1 MPKNK
6 DICAKLDKQEQESL
20 KGMKK
25 GLTNLTAAAASLG
38 TLAIPMPFVQGF
50 GITASAGLGALG
62 LTQLATN
69 GGLMMTNKAAQKIF
83 KCDDEAIWGSYEY
96 EDLGKDLD
104 EAFGDLS
111 SKEIKT

>member
-38 TLAIPMPFVQGF
+38 TLAIPMPFVQGLSV
-50 GITASAGLGALG
+50 TASAALGALG
-62 LTQLATN
+62 SAQLAIN
-69 GGLMMTNKAAQKIF
+69 GGFMITNKAAQKIF
-83 KCDDEAIWGSYEY
+83 KCDDETIWGSYGY

-104 EAFGDLS
+104 EAFDGLS
-111 SKEIKT
+111 GKEIKK